1 MNNRD
6 NYFNRKGQE
15 SFVDI
20 FKKSDIKNGQN
31 FPRHWHEHLQVYY
44 FISGTAKLECG
55 KNNFEVQAN
64 DLVIVNPNELHYL
77 ESTSDNLVF
86 YTIRFEP
93 SFLFSNNVDLLQ
105 TKYLTPITLN
115 RIEFNNLIQNNTE
128 LTELVKKVLMEYFN
142 KKIGYE
148 LAIKG
153 YIYYLVVTLLRNHVQ
168 HILTQS
174 ELDDKEA
181 TLIRFQPAF
190 ELIEKKYNEK
200 ITLNNGVKIPQLGLG
215 TWFID
220 DDKAADAVKAA
231 VELGYRHIDTAQAY
245 GNERGVG
252 EGIRTCG
259 VPREELF
266 VVSKVAAEHKT
277 YEEAKA
283 GIDETLKKMGLD
295 YLDMMIIHSP
305 QPWVEVNQ
313 SENRYVEGN
322 RAAWRALEE
331 AYSEGKLKAI
341 GVSNFQIGDLESLME
356 TAEIKPM
363 VNQVLCHIR
372 SRKIKKIDFCQKND
386 IAIEAYS
393 PIAHGEI
400 LSQPEIKAIADKY
413 GVSVPQFCIRYTLQ
427 LGAISLPKT
436 ANPEHM
442 ESNAKVDFTISAED
456 MEVLKNFK
464 KIENYGAASSFPVY
478 GGKM

>member
-1 MNNRD
+1 M
-6 NYFNRKGQE
+6 
-15 SFVDI
+15 
-20 FKKSDIKNGQN
+20 
-31 FPRHWHEHLQVYY
+31 
-44 FISGTAKLECG
+44 
-55 KNNFEVQAN
+55 
-64 DLVIVNPNELHYL
+64 
-77 ESTSDNLVF
+77 
-86 YTIRFEP
+86 
-93 SFLFSNNVDLLQ
+93 
-105 TKYLTPITLN
+105 
-115 RIEFNNLIQNNTE
+115 
-128 LTELVKKVLMEYFN
+128 
-142 KKIGYE
+142 
-148 LAIKG
+148 
-153 YIYYLVVTLLRNHVQ
+153 
-168 HILTQS
+168 
-174 ELDDKEA
+174 
-181 TLIRFQPAF
+181 
-190 ELIEKKYNEK
+190 YNEK

-220 DDKAADAVKAA
+220 DDKSADAVKAA
-231 VELGYRHIDTAQAY
+231 VEVGYRHIDTAQAY

-363 VNQVLCHIR
+363 VNQVLCHI
-372 SRKIKKIDFCQKND
+372 SNTPLELIDFCQKND